1 MVVRLSALR
10 TGRLYPQEMLLVL
23 ISVRGWVDPR
33 AIVRSERFYFNENPL
48 TLAGI
53 ETATFRFVALH
64 LNHCATARKYQVV
77 QRMMN
82 IKIAKAFRTPS
93 YEAPC
98 LLAGVGLIRL
108 AVEEKVRTYKAT
120 HNIIKYDAPLEV
132 RYWPP
137 PCGNIIMAPTE
148 ILHNVINIPYLLA

>member
-1 MVVRLSALR
+1 MGFGKSSTEGLYNGAIEPILTYGAPVWQKALIKQSN
-10 TGRLYPQEMLLVL
+10 L
-23 ISVRGWVDPR
+23 
-33 AIVRSERFYFNENPL
+33 
-48 TLAGI
+48 
-53 ETATFRFVALH
+53 
-64 LNHCATARKYQVV
+64 RKNQRV
-77 QRMMN
+77 QRMMI